1 LANLPFEGD
10 ADGVARTGEA
20 DMGRFIAR
28 LSTIAVLGL
37 AALPVLGLTQAAQ
50 AAPAKPPV
58 LATIPVGDL
67 DLSRPD
73 DAHRLKARIEAAGE
87 TVCDARVRA
96 ERLDR
101 WSAKACRI
109 DIRDEVQSKL
119 SREQARALRAIGG

>member
-1 LANLPFEGD
+1 
-10 ADGVARTGEA
+10 
-20 DMGRFIAR
+20 MGQIIAK

-37 AALPVLGLTQAAQ
+37 AALPALGLAQAAQ
-50 AAPAKPPV
+50 AAPIPSKQAQAPV
-58 LATIPVGDL
+58 LTTIAVGDL

-73 DAHRLKARIEAAGE
+73 QARLLKARIEIAGAA
-87 TVCDARVRA
+87 VCDARVRA

-119 SREQARALRAIGG
+119 SAPQLRALRAVGG

>member
-1 LANLPFEGD
+1 
-10 ADGVARTGEA
+10 
-20 DMGRFIAR
+20 MGRFIAR

-37 AALPVLGLTQAAQ
+37 AGLPVLGLTQAAQ
-50 AAPAKPPV
+50 AAPARPPV
-58 LATIPVGDL
+58 LAKIAVGDL

-87 TVCDARVRA
+87 TVCDARIRT

-101 WSAKACRI
+101 WSARACRI